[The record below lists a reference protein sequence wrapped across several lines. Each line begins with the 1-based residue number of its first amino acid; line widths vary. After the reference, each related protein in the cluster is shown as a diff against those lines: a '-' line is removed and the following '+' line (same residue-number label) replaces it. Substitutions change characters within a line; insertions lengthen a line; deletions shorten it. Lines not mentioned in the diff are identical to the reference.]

1 MASIENTEGKPERL
15 YFKFFLSFYKAINN
29 LPDNAQLAL
38 YRAIA
43 AYSLDFQEPD
53 FSQMENAAFI
63 QAIWEGF
70 RPILRDGV
78 QHFLNGANGGA
89 PEGNQNARKQPKNNQ
104 ETTEKQAPYKEKGKR
119 IMEKGNNMDNQET
132 LVFPFHSPKF
142 LETWKELCSQPKWR
156 KKTPSA
162 LQKSLDKLAGFPE
175 AFAVELIETA
185 IANDTQGVVYPST
198 PEAYKKWQK
207 DIQGG
212 TDSKATSGHQRP
224 RNPRIDIDRNTPEDT
239 STI

>member
-1 MASIENTEGKPERL
+1 MASIENTEGRAERL
-15 YFKFFLSFYKAINN
+15 YFKFFRSFYKAIDN
-29 LPDNAQLAL
+29 LPDQVQLTL
-38 YRAIA
+38 YRAIV

-63 QAIWEGF
+63 QAIWEGL
-70 RPILRDGV
+70 RPILRNGI
-78 QHFLNGANGGA
+78 QHYLNGGKGGA
-89 PEGNQNARKQPKNNQ
+89 PEGNQNARKQPKNNRK
-104 ETTEKQAPYKEKGKR
+104 TTEKQAPYKEEGKGIK
-119 IMEKGNNMDNQET
+119 EKGNNMDNQET

-207 DIQGG
+207 DNQGG
-212 TDSKATSGHQRP
+212 PESKATGGHQRP
-224 RNPRIDIDRNTPEDT
+224 RNPRIDIDRNAPEDT